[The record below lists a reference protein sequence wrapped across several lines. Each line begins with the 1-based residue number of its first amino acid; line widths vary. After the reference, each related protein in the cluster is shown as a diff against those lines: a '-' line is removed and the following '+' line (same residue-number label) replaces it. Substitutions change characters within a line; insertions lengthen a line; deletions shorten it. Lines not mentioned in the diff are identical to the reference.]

1 MESLVIANRLPD
13 EAARLK
19 IGQRLAIPSGSDRG
33 VRPPAHRLEP
43 RPVRA
48 APASPRPPL
57 GLALAVPDFVGTAPP
72 FAWPVEGTVTSLFG
86 RRRSGWHRG
95 IDVKAERGTIIF
107 AAAEGTVVVSGMEP
121 RYGRVVKIEHD
132 DGFLTVYAHNEENL
146 VESACGWA
154 RATRSRL
161 WGAPAAPRRIT
172 CTSRSAATGPCTT
185 RSTCC
190 PVHEAWGKWRRAVRR
205 PRSECRATRTM
216 SSPMSRSMTLVDAED
231 VDQREET
238 RDTSRDEP
246 RRILP
251 GDRRH
256 PAADGRGGDGLG
268 HRVQA
273 GDEAA
278 KQRMVEAN
286 LRLVVQIARRYRN
299 RGLALPDLIE
309 EGNIGLLRAVEKF
322 DPDRGA
328 RFSTYATWWIRQGV
342 TRALANQA
350 RTIRL
355 PVHVEM
361 LLGRYARE
369 HKRLT
374 QELERTPNAGE
385 LAKALG
391 TTEDQVAELEELRL
405 QPLSL
410 DRPLATPELPR
421 LSDIIPD
428 TSADPATTL
437 TRLFR
442 ARADLVAVFDD
453 LAPNERTV
461 LRHRFGLEG
470 DEPETLEAIGQRMGY
485 SRERIRQIET
495 AGLRK
500 LRALLGARGIDA
512 SDLL

>member
-1 MESLVIANRLPD
+1 MSVSDADDVIPD
-13 EAARLK
+13 E
-19 IGQRLAIPSGSDRG
+19 
-33 VRPPAHRLEP
+33 
-43 RPVRA
+43 
-48 APASPRPPL
+48 PL
-57 GLALAVPDFVGTAPP
+57 GA
-72 FAWPVEGTVTSLFG
+72 
-86 RRRSGWHRG
+86 
-95 IDVKAERGTIIF
+95 
-107 AAAEGTVVVSGMEP
+107 
-121 RYGRVVKIEHD
+121 
-132 DGFLTVYAHNEENL
+132 
-146 VESACGWA
+146 
-154 RATRSRL
+154 
-161 WGAPAAPRRIT
+161 
-172 CTSRSAATGPCTT
+172 
-185 RSTCC
+185 
-190 PVHEAWGKWRRAVRR
+190 
-205 PRSECRATRTM
+205 
-216 SSPMSRSMTLVDAED
+216 LVDAED

-238 RDTSRDEP
+238 RDTSRANLAVYFQEIA
-246 RRILP
+246 RIPLLT
-251 GDRRH
+251 
-256 PAADGRGGDGLG
+256 AAEETALG

-278 KQRMVEAN
+278 KERMVEAN

-328 RFSTYATWWIRQGV
+328 RFSTYATWWIRQAV

-361 LLGRYARE
+361 LLGRYSRE

-374 QELERTPNAGE
+374 QELGRTPNSEE
-385 LAKALG
+385 LGKALG
-391 TTEDQVAELEELRL
+391 LSEEQVAELEELRL

-410 DRPLATPELPR
+410 DRPATPELPR
-421 LSDIIPD
+421 LSDVIPD
-428 TSADPATTL
+428 ATADPATTL

-470 DEPETLEAIGQRMGY
+470 NEPETLEAIGQRMGY
-485 SRERIRQIET
+485 SRERIRQIEA

-500 LRALLGARGIDA
+500 LRALLSARGIDA

>member
-1 MESLVIANRLPD
+1 MSVSDADDVIPD
-13 EAARLK
+13 E
-19 IGQRLAIPSGSDRG
+19 
-33 VRPPAHRLEP
+33 
-43 RPVRA
+43 
-48 APASPRPPL
+48 PL
-57 GLALAVPDFVGTAPP
+57 DA
-72 FAWPVEGTVTSLFG
+72 
-86 RRRSGWHRG
+86 
-95 IDVKAERGTIIF
+95 
-107 AAAEGTVVVSGMEP
+107 
-121 RYGRVVKIEHD
+121 
-132 DGFLTVYAHNEENL
+132 
-146 VESACGWA
+146 
-154 RATRSRL
+154 
-161 WGAPAAPRRIT
+161 
-172 CTSRSAATGPCTT
+172 
-185 RSTCC
+185 
-190 PVHEAWGKWRRAVRR
+190 
-205 PRSECRATRTM
+205 
-216 SSPMSRSMTLVDAED
+216 LVDAED

-238 RDTSRDEP
+238 RDTSRTNLAVYFQEIAGIP
-246 RRILP
+246 LLT
-251 GDRRH
+251 
-256 PAADGRGGDGLG
+256 AAEETALG

-328 RFSTYATWWIRQGV
+328 RFSTYATWWIRQAV

-374 QELERTPNAGE
+374 QELGRTPNAEE

-391 TTEDQVAELEELRL
+391 TSEEQVAELEELRL

-410 DRPLATPELPR
+410 DRPATPELPR

-428 TSADPATTL
+428 ASADPATTL

-470 DEPETLEAIGQRMGY
+470 NESETLEAIGQRMGY
-485 SRERIRQIET
+485 SRERIRQIEA

-500 LRALLGARGIDA
+500 LRALLSARGIDA